1 VNERSGA
8 SLERATIVVE
18 STLAARQWELASAR
32 ETARGRAAWLA
43 PDVVPYD
50 PWLETLWVDELGEIP
65 PLTPDQSHVLWRR
78 VIDAAPTSA
87 GLIGHEGVAGWAAAA
102 WRLLHEWRLD
112 LRVER
117 AGPEEGDYREFL
129 GWARRYQAEL
139 ARRGFVDR
147 AELEGRLAKAALDAP
162 RRVEFADLHDDSP
175 ARRALRSALEQQGW
189 LLGTRGAA
197 GPEARCRFIGLAD
210 AADELRT
217 ALAWARARLERSPE
231 ARIAVVVAGLG
242 ERWPEVER
250 QVETEFPSRGRTW
263 PVWTGRQPLAD
274 DPSAGAALTGLSLL
288 GQSATF
294 ATFSRWLRS
303 PLFAAWQ
310 PEGPALARLDARLRA
325 ELKAQADFE
334 FSYRHG
340 GVAERLARD
349 APSAAQALMG
359 AMAEI
364 AGGARRTPVRWAHAF
379 SRALV
384 ALGWQQPRSANVLS
398 GWHAA
403 LDTLMHLSAVLGEIS
418 FDAALRELERILLKP
433 RPAPLPVR
441 GVHLL
446 ASIDEVGPGYA
457 AAWVTGFTDAH
468 WPEPARANPLLPRRL
483 QRAHG
488 MPMASPRDAR
498 ERSAQRLARL
508 TQSVPELVV
517 SWPRRVFDY
526 EAEPSPAIR
535 AWPELAAD
543 EADVRPRAAARLP
556 RRRETL
562 TDPPPAFAGSV
573 LPGGAGM
580 LGRQARCPLRAFVQ
594 DRLGARELEP
604 LRFGVSARLR
614 GIAIHRA
621 LELAYDALPSQVDHA
636 PDTAQALRCARSAL
650 DELFGSAK
658 RPLHALFDLET
669 ELLERVLG
677 ELLALERRRA
687 PFRVLAVEQ
696 RREVALGDYTIHV
709 RLDRLDRLADGGLAI
724 LDYKTGKRATPA
736 DWLAPRLKDAQ
747 IPLYAVQANEP
758 ISAVVMVRL
767 HGGKA
772 SYAGAWDEAAFPGRA
787 ASLRADAL
795 SAEVERWKEE
805 LVALAAEFARGDTRL
820 FTGATDEA
828 EGSYAPLTRVHEQ
841 LALRRGALPEW

>member
-8 SLERATIVVE
+8 LRERTTIVVE
-18 STLAARQWELASAR
+18 NALAARQWELALAG

-43 PDVVPYD
+43 PDVVPYAR
-50 PWLETLWVDELGEIP
+50 WLETLWVDELGETP

-78 VIDAAPTSA
+78 VIEASPASS
-87 GLIGHEGVAGWAAAA
+87 GLIGHEGVADWAAAA
-102 WRLLHEWRLD
+102 WGLLHEWRID
-112 LRVER
+112 PRQEQ

-139 ARRGFVDR
+139 ARRGFLDR
-147 AELEGRLAKAALDAP
+147 AELEGRLAKAALRAP
-162 RRVEFADLHDDSP
+162 RRIELAGLHDDSP
-175 ARRALRSALEQQGW
+175 ARLALRNALERWGW
-189 LLGTRGAA
+189 PLETRGAA
-197 GPEARCRFIGLAD
+197 SRDARCRSVGLAD

-217 ALAWARARLERSPE
+217 ALAWARARLERLPD
-231 ARIAVVVAGLG
+231 ARVAIVVAGLG

-250 QVETEFPSRGRTW
+250 QVETEFPSQDHTW
-263 PVWTGRQPLAD
+263 PIWAGRQPLAV
-274 DPSAGAALTGLSLL
+274 DPAAGAALTGLSLL
-288 GQSATF
+288 GKSANF
-294 ATFSRWLRS
+294 ATFGRWLRS
-303 PLFAAWQ
+303 PFFAAWHA
-310 PEGPALARLDARLRA
+310 EGPALAGLDARLRS
-325 ELKAQADFE
+325 ELKSQTGFE
-334 FSYRHG
+334 FGYRHG
-340 GVAERLARD
+340 GIAERLARD
-349 APSAAQALMG
+349 APSAAQALAG

-364 AGGARRTPVRWAHAF
+364 AGSARRTPVRWAHAF
-379 SRALV
+379 SRTLGT
-384 ALGWQQPRSANVLS
+384 LGWQPPRSADVLS

-418 FDAALRELERILLKP
+418 FEAALHEFERILGKP
-433 RPAPLPVR
+433 RPMPLPVR

-446 ASIDEVGPGYA
+446 SSIDDVGPGYA
-457 AAWVTGFTDAH
+457 AAWVTGFTDAY
-468 WPEPARANPLLPRRL
+468 WPEPARVNPLLPRRL
-483 QRAHG
+483 QRARG

-508 TQSVPELVV
+508 MQSVPELVV

-535 AWPELAAD
+535 AWPTLTPD
-543 EADVRPRAAARLP
+543 DADVRPKPAARLP

-562 TDPPPAFAGSV
+562 TDPPPVFAGRV

-580 LGRQARCPLRAFVQ
+580 LGRQARCPLRAFAQ
-594 DRLGARELEP
+594 DRLEARELEP

-621 LELAYDALPSQVDHA
+621 LELAYESLPNQLDLA
-636 PDTAQALRCARSAL
+636 PDAGHSLRCARLAL

-658 RPLHALFDLET
+658 RPLHALLDLET

-677 ELLALERRRA
+677 ELLALERQRA

-696 RREVALGDYTIHV
+696 RREVAFGDYTIHV

-736 DWLAPRLKDAQ
+736 DWLGPRLKDAQ

-767 HGGKA
+767 SAGKA
-772 SYAGAWDEAAFPGRA
+772 SYAGTWNEAAFPGRA
-787 ASLRADAL
+787 ASLRAEGL
-795 SAEVERWKEE
+795 GAEIERWREE
-805 LVALAAEFARGDTRL
+805 LVTLAAEFARGDTRL
-820 FTGATDEA
+820 FTDATDEA
-828 EGSYAPLTRVHEQ
+828 EGPYAPLTRVHEQ